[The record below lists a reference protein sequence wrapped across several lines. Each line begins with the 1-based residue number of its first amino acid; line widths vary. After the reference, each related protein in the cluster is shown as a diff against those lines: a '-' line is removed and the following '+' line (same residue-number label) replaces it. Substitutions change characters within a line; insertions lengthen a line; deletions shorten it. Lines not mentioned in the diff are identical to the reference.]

1 MKEVACRVIH
11 QRAAT
16 NRRVI
21 LSRDRIIT
29 RKRNKLTIIAVAG
42 ALSMATAGSA
52 AATVWPAARSA
63 DTAFTRVT
71 IPAAR
76 AASQLRA
83 QKRYLSQQAMAIA
96 SPQAVTVMLV
106 RQAEAA
112 REAAAVKAARKAAAV
127 KAARKAA
134 AVKAAREAA
143 AKAAQ
148 QKTAPR
154 PAAVQAAARLTAA
167 QRAAAQQAASRQAV
181 TTVPTVPSSPRNI
194 AVAMLATFG
203 WSSNQF
209 SCLQPLWAAESGW
222 RVNAS
227 NPNTGAYGIPQALPG
242 SKMASAGADWQSD
255 AATQIRWGLGYI
267 KGSYGSPCAA
277 WGHQRSTG
285 WY

>member
-1 MKEVACRVIH
+1 MIH

-112 REAAAVKAARKAAAV
+112 RDAAAVKAARKAAAV
-127 KAARKAA
+127 KTARK
-134 AVKAAREAA
+134 AA